1 MSITVRALALSLAAA
16 PVLAAADL
24 SAVLWENR
32 VLVLFADAGDARYGE
47 QQGLLESVRDGLS
60 ERDMLVLGVTGQ
72 SVTTLFGDV
81 SGFDVAA
88 VHHTVGGDSAEPFEA
103 VLIGKDG
110 GVKQRWTTP
119 VSPEALFA
127 IIDVMPMRASEMRR

>member
-1 MSITVRALALSLAAA
+1 MSLTALALALSLAAM

-24 SAVLWENR
+24 SAVQWENR
-32 VLVLFADAGDARYGE
+32 VLVLFGDADDARYGE
-47 QQGLLESVRDGLS
+47 QQGLLDAVRDGLA

-72 SVTTLFGDV
+72 SVTTLFGNL
-81 SGFDVAA
+81 SGFDADA
-88 VHHTVGGDSAEPFEA
+88 VRHTAGANSAEPFEA

-119 VSPEALFA
+119 VSPDALFA
-127 IIDVMPMRASEMRR
+127 IIDAMPMRASEMRR